1 MHLRSA
7 RPGSRGRDEEALFQ
21 QSTSR
26 QASSMTSPWRVA
38 VVGGGIVG
46 LSAAVRIA
54 EEVAPGNVHVT
65 VLAEH
70 FSPHTTGDV
79 AAGFFNPYI
88 VHGVSEEK
96 LRSWCLDAF
105 TFYQRLAESA
115 DSNELG
121 LAVVPAYILKE
132 EHTPRPLY
140 ADAFFHYRDLTERE
154 RASFSPKYRYGS
166 YVTSL
171 TIECKKF
178 LPYLMER
185 LESRGGRLMQRRVN
199 SLEELAGEY
208 DVIVNCTGFG
218 AGALVSDPKVHA
230 VRGQTIR
237 VHAPWIKHAIVA
249 GEDFHV
255 IPNIDDVMLG
265 GTKDVA
271 DTSLIPDRD
280 IARKIWNGCLQFVPS
295 LKNARVI
302 GHYVGLRPG
311 RNPVRIESEDYV
323 FNGGAGKVPVIHN
336 YGHGGS
342 GITIAWGCA
351 GDVVRL
357 VRESIQERSSG
368 RCETRAKL

>member
-1 MHLRSA
+1 MA
-7 RPGSRGRDEEALFQ
+7 A
-21 QSTSR
+21 
-26 QASSMTSPWRVA
+26 PWRVA

-54 EEVAPGNVHVT
+54 EELPPGTVHVT
-65 VLAEH
+65 VIAEH

-96 LRSWCLDAF
+96 LRSWCVDAF
-105 TFYQRLAESA
+105 DFYRPLAESA
-115 DSNELG
+115 DSSELG
-121 LAVVPAYILKE
+121 LAIIPAYILSE
-132 EHTPRPLY
+132 EPSPRPSY
-140 ADAFFHYRDLTERE
+140 ADAFFHYRDLTESELR
-154 RASFSPKYRYGS
+154 SFPRRYRHGTYLI
-166 YVTSL
+166 SL

-178 LPYLMER
+178 LPYLM
-185 LESRGGRLMQRRVN
+185 GRLQRHGGQLKQAKVA
-199 SLEELAGEY
+199 SLEDLAGEY

-218 AGALVSDPKVHA
+218 AGALVPDPEVHA

-237 VHAPWIKHAIVA
+237 VHAPWIKHVVVA

-265 GTKDVA
+265 GTKDL
-271 DTSLIPDRD
+271 DNTSLIPDLH
-280 IARKIWNGCLQFVPS
+280 IASKIWNGCLELVPS
-295 LKNARVI
+295 LKNAKI
-302 GHYVGLRPG
+302 TGHYVGLRPG
-311 RNPVRIESEDYV
+311 RQPLRLEREDHA
-323 FNGGAGKVPVIHN
+323 FKSGAGTPPLTHDPPLQVPVIHN

-357 VRESIQERSSG
+357 LSDTIREHSSSRG
-368 RCETRAKL
+368 QARARL

>member
-1 MHLRSA
+1 
-7 RPGSRGRDEEALFQ
+7 
-21 QSTSR
+21 
-26 QASSMTSPWRVA
+26 MTSPWRVA

-54 EEVAPGNVHVT
+54 EEVAPGNIQVT
-65 VLAEH
+65 VIAEH

-96 LRSWCLDAF
+96 LRSWCVDAF
-105 TFYQRLAESA
+105 NFYRHLAEGP

-121 LAVVPAYILKE
+121 LAILPAYILTE
-132 EHTPRPLY
+132 EHRPRPSY
-140 ADAFFHYRDLTERE
+140 ADAFFHYRELAESE
-154 RASFSPKYRYGS
+154 LSLFPKRYRYGS
-166 YVTSL
+166 YVISL

-185 LESRGGRLMQRRVN
+185 LESRGGRLRQCRVK

-218 AGALVSDPKVHA
+218 AGTFVPDPQVHA
-230 VRGQTIR
+230 IRGQTIR

-249 GEDFHV
+249 GEDYHV

-265 GTKDVA
+265 GTKDV
-271 DTSLIPDRD
+271 DKTSLIPDRD
-280 IARKIWNGCLQFVPS
+280 IAKKIWNGCLELAPS
-295 LKNARVI
+295 LKNAKVI
-302 GHYVGLRPG
+302 GHFVGLRPG
-311 RNPVRIESEDYV
+311 RNPVRIERED
-323 FNGGAGKVPVIHN
+323 FAFKHGGGKVPVIHN

-357 VRESIQERSSG
+357 VRGSIGERSPDG
-368 RCETRAKL
+368 RKTRAKL